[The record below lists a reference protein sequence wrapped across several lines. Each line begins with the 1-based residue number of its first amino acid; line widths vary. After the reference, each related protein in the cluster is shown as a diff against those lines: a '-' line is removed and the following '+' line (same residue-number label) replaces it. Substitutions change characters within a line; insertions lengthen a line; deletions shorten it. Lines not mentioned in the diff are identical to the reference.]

1 MKNPK
6 ISLITCSYFRP
17 DLLRRTI
24 QSVQK
29 QQFEDYEHIIVS
41 DHCPFTEHV
50 YNDFKEDNRI
60 NFIKNINP
68 HIYNLGACSFNI
80 VLPAGPINS
89 FDIFLITS
97 LNNR

>member
-50 YNDFKEDNRI
+50 YNDFKEDSAI
-60 NFIKNINP
+60 INP
-68 HIYNLGACSFNI
+68 NGLLEAKS
-80 VLPAGPINS
+80 
-89 FDIFLITS
+89 IFLFF
-97 LNNR
+97 N